1 MRDCFFGGTGLALLA
16 SHKTRIKEKRMN
28 CKMSLWIALTV
39 LSFSPVWGEAG
50 LTVQQAVKEGIA
62 NSPSIKKL
70 DAAVEGAAWKRDE
83 SVSGF
88 LPHLSADGTHY
99 LNARY
104 AYMPLEFG
112 GEAMSMPSAFPGT
125 DLSLTA
131 SIDLFDGFKTI
142 KGIQAGNLNKGA
154 AVLDR
159 EDGAFK
165 LERQIQYF
173 FYQALGAQALLDV
186 AKSRIDSLDELRQ
199 ITSAREARG
208 AGTRYDRLRVETL
221 LDEAKANKAVAED
234 NVYLARKRLAR
245 VMGLESD
252 NRVLKGTLPV
262 PDPKRLASSPKP
274 SSMDRSDL
282 KALELRGKALDK
294 QSGLSLSEYWPRV
307 SLFGQKSFNKYGSF
321 DPMVLTNSDFQGA
334 YEVGLNLHWDLFD
347 GGANLA
353 KSKGIQAAAEQVH
366 QALRESRLEASE
378 DIETWFRRYQDQT
391 LLYQAKQRNIERA
404 TESLRLSKLGLKEG
418 TQTNLDVL
426 EAEAD
431 LYNARAGSIQSQVDA
446 AEAWMR
452 LEVALGKTIQ

>member
-1 MRDCFFGGTGLALLA
+1 MRFQTKISIAFFAV
-16 SHKTRIKEKRMN
+16 
-28 CKMSLWIALTV
+28 MSLSTAWSAESLT
-39 LSFSPVWGEAG
+39 LS
-50 LTVQQAVKEGIA
+50 QAVKEGVA
-62 NSPSIKKL
+62 NSPLVKKL

-83 SVSGF
+83 SVAGF
-88 LPHLSADGTHY
+88 LPHVSVDGSRY
-99 LNARY
+99 LDAKY
-104 AYMPLEFG
+104 SYIPMEFAG
-112 GEAMSMPSAFPGT
+112 QELNMPSAFPDT
-125 DLSLTA
+125 DFSLSA
-131 SIDLFDGFKTI
+131 SIDLFDGFKTL

-154 AVLDR
+154 AALDQR
-159 EDGAFK
+159 DGVFK

-186 AKSRIDSLDELRQ
+186 AKSRIDSLEELRQ

-221 LDEAKANKAVAED
+221 LDEAKANQAIAED
-234 NVYLARKRLAR
+234 NVYLSRKRLAR

-252 NRVLKGTLPV
+252 DRVLKGNLPI
-262 PDPKRLASSPKP
+262 PDPKRLASSPKD

-294 QSGLSLSEYWPRV
+294 QGGLSLSEYWPRV
-307 SLFGQKSFNKYGSF
+307 SLFGRKSFYKYGSF
-321 DPMVLTNSDFQGA
+321 DSMVLTNSKFQGA
-334 YEVGLNLHWDLFD
+334 YAIGFNLHWNLFD
-347 GGANLA
+347 GGADLA
-353 KSKGIQAAAEQVH
+353 KSKGTRAAAEQVR
-366 QALRESRLEASE
+366 QTLRESRLQASE

-452 LEVALGKTIQ
+452 LEVALGKVIQ